1 MPERLPKPAAK
12 KKNYCIFS
20 APWTRKRCARKRR
33 NLRVDTSPTV
43 LNRTSLHHLSSS
55 TCLKASRRLLRKK
68 KFELYFCSGAGAEA
82 VQNHT
87 SHQILNFTARARDHI
102 RLHRLSSSVHLKPS
116 RSALWLT
123 VFSCQLAFFDSARQ
137 SRGTVQNQRCLQSR
151 GLSTA
156 EVYMD

>member
-12 KKNYCIFS
+12 KNFYCIFS
-20 APWTRKRCARKRR
+20 APWTRKHCARKQR

-68 KFELYFCSGAGAEA
+68 KFGLYFCSRAGAEA
-82 VQNHT
+82 AQNHT

-102 RLHRLSSSVHLKPS
+102 SLHRLSSSVHLKPS

-137 SRGTVQNQRCLQSR
+137 SRGTVQNQHGLQSR
-151 GLSTA
+151 GL
-156 EVYMD
+156 

>member
-1 MPERLPKPAAK
+1 MPEGLPKLAAK
-12 KKNYCIFS
+12 KFF
-20 APWTRKRCARKRR
+20 
-33 NLRVDTSPTV
+33 L
-43 LNRTSLHHLSSS
+43 
-55 TCLKASRRLLRKK
+55 
-68 KFELYFCSGAGAEA
+68 LYFCSRAGAEA

-87 SHQILNFTARARDHI
+87 FHQILNCSARAPDRI
-102 RLHRLSSSVHLKPS
+102 SLHRLSSSVRLKPS

-156 EVYMD
+156 GVYMA